1 MEIRFWGTRGSVPT
15 PGPQTVRFGGNTSCV
30 EVRTESD
37 HVFVFDCGT
46 GARLLGDALVAHGP
60 VSASML
66 ISHTHWDHIQ
76 GFPFFAPAF
85 TPNNTIAVYG
95 PEGGR
100 RSLHD
105 TLAQQ
110 MEHSY
115 FPVDLSQLPAT
126 LTYHD
131 LGEGAHKLGG
141 ARVIAQYLNHPA
153 VTLGYRLEADGAAIV
168 YTCDHEPFGASL
180 WRRDVP
186 AGPLEAILHDG
197 DRRHAQFLADAD
209 LVIHDA
215 QYTPEEYPAKKN
227 WGHSTFEYVV
237 NLACGVGV
245 KRLALTHHDPAHDD
259 AAVAEIERRAR
270 AVAERRGSPLEVFC
284 AYEGG
289 VVSVDARGAR
299 QVDAA
304 DAAQT
309 PAAGG
314 PVARVLIVDDDAM
327 VRRLAVSALEPDGYV
342 LSEAVNGREAL
353 ARMGAE
359 MPDLVIL
366 DLLMPELGGMEVLRV
381 LRANPRTV
389 YVPVLI
395 LTSKIDEGSTRAG
408 FDVGATDYLTKPFSI
423 PQLAARVRACLQRAP
438 RP

>member
-153 VTLGYRLEADGAAIV
+153 VTLGYRLDTE
-168 YTCDHEPFGASL
+168 H
-180 WRRDVP
+180 
-186 AGPLEAILHDG
+186 
-197 DRRHAQFLADAD
+197 
-209 LVIHDA
+209 
-215 QYTPEEYPAKKN
+215 
-227 WGHSTFEYVV
+227 
-237 NLACGVGV
+237 
-245 KRLALTHHDPAHDD
+245 
-259 AAVAEIERRAR
+259 
-270 AVAERRGSPLEVFC
+270 
-284 AYEGG
+284 
-289 VVSVDARGAR
+289 
-299 QVDAA
+299 A
-304 DAAQT
+304 DAALCEWVIGEMDRT
-309 PAAGG
+309 PPAVAA
-314 PVARVLIVDDDAM
+314 
-327 VRRLAVSALEPDGYV
+327 ALHDCFESIDTRPL
-342 LSEAVNGREAL
+342 LSGIE
-353 ARMGAE
+353 
-359 MPDLVIL
+359 I
-366 DLLMPELGGMEVLRV
+366 
-381 LRANPRTV
+381 
-389 YVPVLI
+389 PVLLLSGDRSRI
-395 LTSKIDEGSTRAG
+395 ASEQQRAFVDRLPHGRLELFAGCGHGVNLLQPERCARASLDFWRTIDLPAEAGSAGDADAGTSKRGTGPGPD
-408 FDVGATDYLTKPFSI
+408 
-423 PQLAARVRACLQRAP
+423 
-438 RP
+438 